1 MTPPT
6 QDTRRELA
14 SRRNDGIE
22 VTLWWDSG
30 DDSVSIEVWHLA
42 TDETLT
48 VRVPRGSALDAF
60 EHPFAYLSAVPGDVA
75 LALHPAC

>member
-1 MTPPT
+1 MRPQA

-14 SRRNDGIE
+14 SRRSDGIV

-30 DDSVSIEVWHLA
+30 DDGVSIEVWHLA

-48 VRVPRGSALDAF
+48 VRIPRGRALDAF
-60 EHPFAYLSAVPGDVA
+60 HHPFAYLHAVPDAVE
-75 LALHPAC
+75 LALHSAS